1 MSESDS
7 QDDKLRRRI
16 AIEASRLVSQ
26 GLDSQRSRFRAAR
39 KLTREWVPEHQLPS
53 HREIR
58 GGLSHLIG
66 DRFDRILE
74 LLRPLSHV
82 RVHPT
87 SGAAGDALEHAL
99 QTFER
104 VEAER
109 SFDEE
114 LLTAALVHDVG
125 LAIDRKDPLA
135 AGLAALEGL
144 ITPRIP
150 KERSGMTVAV
160 VGSGPS
166 GLAAADQLNQMG
178 HKVTV
183 FERADR
189 IGGLLMYGIPNMK
202 LEKDTVDR
210 RVNLLREEGI
220 EFVTNADIGKNVD
233 VNELRANFDALSL
246 CMGATKPRDLPVPG
260 RDLKG
265 VHFAMVR
272 EKTLSLC

>member
-99 QTFER
+99 QAFER

-144 ITPRIP
+144 ITPRTQWFL
-150 KERSGMTVAV
+150 ESLS
-160 VGSGPS
+160 VGHAYRDGTL
-166 GLAAADQLNQMG
+166 GQRARRRLASHED
-178 HKVTV
+178 
-183 FERADR
+183 FEDLLVLCEACRQEH
-189 IGGLLMYGIPNMK
+189 IQGGAHRCVEEAI
-202 LEKDTVDR
+202 DI
-210 RVNLLREEGI
+210 LRGFES
-220 EFVTNADIGKNVD
+220 
-233 VNELRANFDALSL
+233 DALE
-246 CMGATKPRDLPVPG
+246 G
-260 RDLKG
+260 
-265 VHFAMVR
+265 
-272 EKTLSLC
+272 

>member
-1 MSESDS
+1 MDCGTPFCQTHTGCPVNNLIPEWNN
-7 QDDKLRRRI
+7 
-16 AIEASRLVSQ
+16 LVYNGQ
-26 GLDSQRSRFRAAR
+26 
-39 KLTREWVPEHQLPS
+39 W
-53 HREIR
+53 
-58 GGLSHLIG
+58 G
-66 DRFDRILE
+66 D
-74 LLRPLSHV
+74 
-82 RVHPT
+82 
-87 SGAAGDALEHAL
+87 
-99 QTFER
+99 
-104 VEAER
+104 
-109 SFDEE
+109 
-114 LLTAALVHDVG
+114 
-125 LAIDRKDPLA
+125 AIDRLHKTNNFPEFTGRVCPA
-135 AGLAALEGL
+135 PCEGACVAGLVDQPITIKDIEYSIVDNAWKEGL

-272 EKTLSLC
+272 KQTSSLCFRIIIIGQANIQLISYFDFLPFHLTGVPN